1 MSKRKRIK
9 HEIITN
15 AFPKAN
21 ERTPSIPADGKS
33 RPQSQQLTQ
42 PQDDPPQ
49 HSQEVLQAML
59 AEYSEL
65 RQEIRNAQSKQ
76 TGMISLYVTI
86 LAAIFAAA
94 AQIYTSVIGT
104 VSALSPQVIAA
115 VFIGILPLA
124 TEFMGVI
131 YLDQVYRQVKLGVYV
146 HIIEQR
152 INKTFPNGKE
162 LTMNW
167 ESWAQDIE
175 DEGFFSK
182 TNNYNYYVSLSLFII
197 VEPISILFGLIML
210 SPNFETYV
218 WIGIGAAFIGFIG
231 LLLFFKG
238 YKRKFDELMI
248 LIPSFKMDKQKIEK
262 IRNKKNKRIEKKEKR
277 KIKHLQK
284 VNRSSTKV

>member
-1 MSKRKRIK
+1 MNKNRAKK
-9 HEIITN
+9 TN
-15 AFPKAN
+15 TKKAFVN
-21 ERTPSIPADGKS
+21 IEDQSDSSIL
-33 RPQSQQLTQ
+33 QSQSQSSQVLKPECPPLSNDALT
-42 PQDDPPQ
+42 
-49 HSQEVLQAML
+49 AML
-59 AEYSEL
+59 TEYSEL

-104 VSALSPQVIAA
+104 VSAMSPQVIAA

-152 INKTFPNGKE
+152 VNKTFPNGKE

-182 TNNYNYYVSLSLFII
+182 TNNYNYYVSLSLFIL

-210 SPNFETYV
+210 SPNFGTYV
-218 WIGIGAAFIGFIG
+218 WIGIGAAFIGFIS

-262 IRNKKNKRIEKKEKR
+262 IRNKKTKRLEKKEKR
-277 KIKHLQK
+277 KIKKLQK
-284 VNRSSTKV
+284 VNRSSMRA